1 VGDSAGDVLAFDAD
15 VMNADRSERLGR
27 QDGQCIFTRVVD
39 GLDRFEVCTLG
50 FLLDDG
56 ELTVEGTF
64 DQREAV
70 NTFAVTGGTGAYAG
84 ARGEVVADFSEGFV
98 FDFELLP

>member
-1 VGDSAGDVLAFDAD
+1 MIGVNIAICV
-15 VMNADRSERLGR
+15 
-27 QDGQCIFTRVVD
+27 TRVVD
-39 GLDRFEVCTLG
+39 GVDRFEVCELS

-70 NTFAVTGGTGAYAG
+70 NMFAVTGGTGVYTG
-84 ARGEVVADFSEGFV
+84 ARGQVKADFSQGFE
-98 FDFELLP
+98 FDFDLIP